1 MRTIAIIGGGF
12 SGTATAVQLMR
23 LSHEPLRIV
32 LINRCA
38 DMARGIAYG
47 TNSALH
53 QLNVPAGNMSALADD
68 PLDFLRYC
76 QRRLPQT
83 QPGDFVSRRTYGD
96 YLDDLLATTQQARAS
111 VCLERIREEVVALQP
126 DSGRVTLTLGSGRQ
140 LVADHV
146 VLAFGHFAPLD
157 PTAVQGLQLPFYQ
170 RDPWAADGLKV
181 HDPHASILLI
191 GSGLTAMDVALSLRQ
206 QGHRGRLYLV
216 SRRGLRPQPH
226 RGGGRSGYDCAA
238 LLGRLVQARP
248 SVGWYVHEI
257 RAQVR
262 AAQGEG
268 YDWRDVLGALRPHTV
283 ALWQRLPVTE
293 RRRFLRHVQPYWD
306 VHRHR
311 VAPRAYDAFQELI
324 GQGVVVSLAA
334 RIQQLEVSGDQIEVQ
349 LRPRFEQQSCVIKVA
364 QIINCTGP
372 NSDLRR
378 VHDPLIRQLCQSGW
392 LDLDMLGTGLHV
404 DAHMSVRDQHGQSLD
419 WLSYVGPM
427 LKADFWEATAVPE
440 LRQHAFNLAGRL
452 ISQP

>member
-23 LSHEPLRIV
+23 LSPEPLRIL

-38 DMARGIAYG
+38 GMARGIAYG

-53 QLNVPAGNMSALADD
+53 QLNVPAGNMSALADE

-76 QRRLPQT
+76 QAQVPQT

-96 YLDDLLATTQQARAS
+96 YLDDLLATTQQARS
-111 VCLERIREEVVALQP
+111 STCLERVREEVVALQP
-126 DSGRVTLTLGSGRQ
+126 ADGQVTLTLGSGRQ
-140 LVADHV
+140 LAADHV

-157 PTAVQGLQLPFYQ
+157 PTPVQGLQLPYYQ
-170 RDPWAADGLKV
+170 RDPWAANGLNLQ
-181 HDPHASILLI
+181 DAQASILLV

-216 SRRGLRPQPH
+216 SRRGLQPQPH
-226 RGGGRSGYDCAA
+226 RGSGRSGYDCAA
-238 LLGRLVQARP
+238 LLGRLLQAPP
-248 SVGWYVHEI
+248 SVALYVHQL
-257 RAQVR
+257 RTQVR
-262 AAQGEG
+262 AAQEQG
-268 YDWRDVLGALRPHTV
+268 YDWRDVLGALRPHTA

-311 VAPRAYDAFQELI
+311 VAPRAYDAFQGLLE
-324 GQGVVVSLAA
+324 QGVIVALAA
-334 RIQQLEVSGDQIEVQ
+334 RIQQLNVIGDQIEVQ
-349 LRPRFEQQSCVIKVA
+349 LKPRFEQQLRGVKVA
-364 QIINCTGP
+364 QVINCTGP

-378 VHDPLIRQLCQSGW
+378 VHDPLISQLCQSGW
-392 LDLDMLGTGLHV
+392 LDLDRLGTGLHV
-404 DAHMSVRDQHGQSLD
+404 DAHMAVRDQHGQPLD